1 MTAPSVWAIRLALIQ
16 LVAAFVA
23 GGWLL
28 AARGVPALPR
38 PDWLLPVH
46 LELALLGWTLQ
57 LAMGV
62 AYWMLPKFKS
72 GPPRG
77 AIGPALGA
85 LAVFNLG
92 VLLMLASSISGVA
105 ALQLLGRTGELAGVG
120 LFAANALPRIKA
132 FGR

>member
-16 LVAAFVA
+16 LLAAFLA

-28 AARGVPALPR
+28 ASRGVPTLPR

-77 AIGPALGA
+77 KVGPAIAA
-85 LAVFNLG
+85 LMVFNRG
-92 VLLMLASSISGVA
+92 VFLVLASSISGVA
-105 ALQLLGRTGELAGVG
+105 ALELLGRTGEVAGVG

-132 FGR
+132 FGT

>member
-1 MTAPSVWAIRLALIQ
+1 MPAPSVWAIRLALIQ
-16 LVAAFVA
+16 LLAAFLA

-28 AARGVPALPR
+28 AARGVPTLPR

-62 AYWMLPKFKS
+62 AYWMLPKFKR

-77 AIGPALGA
+77 ATGPAVAA

-92 VLLMLASSISGVA
+92 VLLVLASSMSGVA
-105 ALQLLGRTGELAGVG
+105 ALELLGRTGELAGVG

-132 FGR
+132 FGT

>member
-16 LVAAFVA
+16 LLAAFLA

-38 PDWLLPVH
+38 PAWLLSVH

-77 AIGPALGA
+77 ATGPAIAA
-85 LAVFNLG
+85 LAIFNVG
-92 VLLMLASSISGVA
+92 VLLVLASNISGVA
-105 ALQLLGRTGELAGVG
+105 VLELLGRTGELAGVG
-120 LFAANALPRIKA
+120 LFATNALPRIKA
-132 FGR
+132 FGT

>member
-1 MTAPSVWAIRLALIQ
+1 MPAPSVWAIRLALLQ
-16 LVAAFVA
+16 LILAFSA

-28 AARGVPALPR
+28 ASRGLPSLPR

-62 AYWMLPKFKS
+62 AYWMLPKFKT

-77 AIGPALGA
+77 NTGPAIAA
-85 LAVFNLG
+85 LVMFN
-92 VLLMLASSISGVA
+92 VGVA
-105 ALQLLGRTGELAGVG
+105 TLVAGFMSGAPVLQLMGRASELAAVG
-120 LFAANALPRIKA
+120 LFAVNAWPRIKA
-132 FGR
+132 FGT

>member
-1 MTAPSVWAIRLALIQ
+1 VTAPSVWAIRLALLQ
-16 LVAAFVA
+16 LLAAFLA

-28 AARGVPALPR
+28 AARGVPTLPR

-77 AIGPALGA
+77 KAGPAIAA
-85 LAVFNLG
+85 LMVFNLG
-92 VLLMLASSISGVA
+92 VLLVLASSISGVP
-105 ALQLLGRTGELAGVG
+105 ALESLGRTGELAGVG

-132 FGR
+132 FGT